1 MNKEKFQPKE
11 GEEVDLEQFI
21 IDQINQS
28 YNEHKGSNE
37 AVQDAAYYIN
47 KKIESSL
54 SLARKQVIEE
64 IEEWAKENTESV
76 ENQSG
81 DRVGAIWTSELLTK
95 LKTLKK

>member
-47 KKIESSL
+47 KKIESKL
-54 SLARKQVIEE
+54 SLGRTTTIQE
-64 IEEWAKENTESV
+64 IEEFIIERSKGGWDSISNSVLMAKLN
-76 ENQSG
+76 N
-81 DRVGAIWTSELLTK
+81 
-95 LKTLKK
+95 LKK